1 MQFITI
7 PNAPRSVGHYSS
19 GVISGN
25 LIYVSGQVPMDP
37 VTGEKVTSSFDAQ
50 CRKALDNV
58 RRILKEAGSD
68 LHHVVKVNAY
78 ITDINDWAEFN
89 TIYAE
94 YFGEHRPARA
104 VLPVGPLHYGFKV
117 EIEAIA
123 EIEQSV

>member
-1 MQFITI
+1 MQFVTI
-7 PNAPRSVGHYSS
+7 PNAPRPAGHYSPA
-19 GVISGN
+19 VITGN

-37 VTGEKVTSSFDAQ
+37 VTGEKVTGSFDAQ
-50 CRKALDNV
+50 CRQAMNNIV
-58 RRILKEAGSD
+58 TILRAAGSD
-68 LHHVVKVNAY
+68 LTHVVKVNAY

-117 EIEAIA
+117 EIEVIA
-123 EIEQSV
+123 ER

>member
-1 MQFITI
+1 MQFISI
-7 PNAPRSVGHYSS
+7 PNAPPPAGHYSP

-37 VTGEKVTSSFDAQ
+37 VTGEKVTSAFDAQ
-50 CRKALDNV
+50 CRQALSNV
-58 RRILKEAGSD
+58 RTILLAAGSD

-89 TIYAE
+89 KIYTE
-94 YFGEHRPARA
+94 FFGEHRPARA
-104 VLPVGPLHYGFKV
+104 VVPVGPLHYGFKV

-123 EIEQSV
+123 ERS

>member
-1 MQFITI
+1 MQFISI
-7 PNAPRSVGHYSS
+7 PDAPRSIGHYSP

-25 LIYVSGQVPMDP
+25 VIYVSGQVPMDP

-58 RRILKEAGSD
+58 KRILKEAGRD
-68 LHHVVKVNAY
+68 LDHVVKVNAY

-123 EIEQSV
+123 EIRA